1 MKETATAIKAKFSEL
16 GVEIPTEE
24 IEERLDK
31 LVTKFKVSKDE
42 ARRSVVNY
50 FLKEHNIAKNS
61 FYKGQ
66 GEAPRGES
74 PQVDTAD
81 ILEAGRWV
89 SLRGKIV
96 QLWDTNHESISQ
108 VGLIGD
114 ETGTIK
120 FTKWQSAELSDVEE
134 GKCYLFKNVI
144 SKEWN
149 GRINIDLNNYSS
161 VEEIDEDINIDVYP
175 SGTKS
180 ESPQVNTA
188 DVSEAERWVSLR
200 GKIVQLWDNNHESIS
215 QVGLIGD
222 ETGTIKFTKWARN
235 ELPEVEEG
243 KCYQFKNVVSNEWN
257 DKIQINLNQYSSI
270 EEIDE
275 DIEVGTSTVTFIGAM
290 VDIQSGSGLIKR
302 CPECNRALT
311 KGACT
316 EHGKVEGV
324 YDLRIKA
331 ILDDGVTTQEALLNR
346 ELTEKTCNMT
356 LDDAIAMAADAL
368 DQGVVLDKIRNMLVG
383 KYYTATG
390 PRLDRYLLVDSIE
403 QESKLDDALIEE
415 LIAVAEVA

>member
-1 MKETATAIKAKFSEL
+1 MKETAKQIKDKFFEL
-16 GVEIPTEE
+16 GVDIPIGD

-31 LVTKFKVSKDE
+31 LVTKFKVPMDE
-42 ARRSVVNY
+42 ARRSVINY
-50 FLKEHNIAKNS
+50 FLKEHNMDRSDYFA
-61 FYKGQ
+61 GQ
-66 GEAPRGES
+66 GEQQPQGES
-74 PQVDTAD
+74 PQMNTAD
-81 ILEAGRWV
+81 ILEADRWV

-96 QLWDTNHESISQ
+96 QLWDNTHESISQ

-120 FTKWQSAELSDVEE
+120 FTKWQNAELPDVEE
-134 GKCYLFKNVI
+134 GKCYQFMNVM

-149 GRINIDLNNYSS
+149 GRINIDLNKNSS
-161 VEEIDEDINIDVYP
+161 IEDLDEDIDIDVQGP
-175 SGTKS
+175 ST

-188 DVSEAERWVSLR
+188 DITEADRWVSLR
-200 GKIVQLWDNNHESIS
+200 GKIVQLWDNDHESIS

-222 ETGTIKFTKWARN
+222 ESGTIKFTNWQSA
-235 ELPEVEEG
+235 ELPDVEEG
-243 KCYQFKNVVSNEWN
+243 KCYLFSNVVSNEWN
-257 DKIQINLNQYSSI
+257 DKIQINLNKNSSI

-275 DIEVGTSTVTFIGAM
+275 DIEVGNSSVTFTGAL

-316 EHGKVEGV
+316 EHGKVEGL

-331 ILDDGVTTQEALLNR
+331 IMDDGIVTQEALLNR
-346 ELTEKTCNMT
+346 ELTEQVGEMT

-368 DQGVVLDKIRNMLVG
+368 DQAVVLDLIKKKLVG
-383 KYYTATG
+383 KYYTVTG
-390 PRLDRYLLVDSIE
+390 PKLDRYILVDSIE
-403 QESKLDDALIEE
+403 QESQVDIALVDDLLTE
-415 LIAVAEVA
+415 VEVA

>member
-1 MKETATAIKAKFSEL
+1 MKETAKQIKSKFLEL
-16 GVEIPTEE
+16 GVEIPTED

-31 LVTKFKVSKDE
+31 LITKFKVPMAE

-50 FLKEHNIAKNS
+50 FLKEHNIAKS
-61 FYKGQ
+61 DFFAGQ
-66 GEAPRGES
+66 GEALYG
-74 PQVDTAD
+74 
-81 ILEAGRWV
+81 
-89 SLRGKIV
+89 
-96 QLWDTNHESISQ
+96 
-108 VGLIGD
+108 
-114 ETGTIK
+114 
-120 FTKWQSAELSDVEE
+120 
-134 GKCYLFKNVI
+134 
-144 SKEWN
+144 
-149 GRINIDLNNYSS
+149 
-161 VEEIDEDINIDVYP
+161 
-175 SGTKS
+175 

-188 DVSEAERWVSLR
+188 DISEADRWVSVR

-222 ETGTIKFTKWARN
+222 QSGTIKFTKWQNA
-235 ELPEVEEG
+235 ELPDVEEG
-243 KCYQFKNVVSNEWN
+243 KCYLFNNVVSKEWN
-257 DKIQINLNQYSSI
+257 DRININLNQYSSI

-275 DIEVGTSTVTFIGAM
+275 DIEVGTSTVTFTGAL

-302 CPECNRALT
+302 CPDCNRALT

-346 ELTEKTCNMT
+346 ELTERTCNIT

-368 DQGVVLDKIRNMLVG
+368 DQGVVLDKIRNMLIG

-390 PRLDRYLLVDSIE
+390 PRLDRYILVDSIE
-403 QESKLDDALIEE
+403 QESKLDDALVEE
-415 LIAVAEVA
+415 LITAAEVA